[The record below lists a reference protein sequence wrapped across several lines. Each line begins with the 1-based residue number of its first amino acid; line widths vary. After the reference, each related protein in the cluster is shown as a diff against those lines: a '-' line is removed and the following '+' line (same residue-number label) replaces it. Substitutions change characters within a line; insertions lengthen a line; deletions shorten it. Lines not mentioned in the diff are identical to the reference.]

1 MCCVAMQHARERG
14 LKRMEGL
21 VLALNATKT
30 AQGLTKAEEKRM
42 LDWLKQFGGK
52 PDHPLRDAD
61 AAKEVL
67 AGLPEGV
74 SVDTL
79 EQLSHWVG
87 SVKDTPASPAMTDWR

>member
-1 MCCVAMQHARERG
+1 
-14 LKRMEGL
+14 
-21 VLALNATKT
+21 
-30 AQGLTKAEEKRM
+30 M
-42 LDWLKQFGGK
+42 LDWLKQLGGK

-67 AGLPEGV
+67 ATVPAGV

-87 SVKDTPASPAMTDWR
+87 SVKDTPGFACDDRLAVMRLLDQAAAVHAQSLFNQFF